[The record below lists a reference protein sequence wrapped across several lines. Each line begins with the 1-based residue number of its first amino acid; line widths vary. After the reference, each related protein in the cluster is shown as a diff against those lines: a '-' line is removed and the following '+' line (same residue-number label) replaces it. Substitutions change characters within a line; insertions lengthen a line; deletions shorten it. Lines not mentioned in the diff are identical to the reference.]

1 MIGPNEVSNEGRQR
15 IVVTEFQLVQRYGVV
30 LINDRQHVMLKQLFD
45 RHAGVARPLAVL
57 KIRSGQQHL
66 RGGNPVPC
74 QFFTIGLHQQG
85 LTDGG

>member
-1 MIGPNEVSNEGRQR
+1 
-15 IVVTEFQLVQRYGVV
+15 
-30 LINDRQHVMLKQLFD
+30 MLKQLFD